1 MQFNKHLQLLT
12 IVTSILLSSTL
23 YAETL
28 DRQVI
33 SAGGGSIKM
42 GSNTL
47 QYTIGQAFVSTK
59 SAPQII
65 IGFWNKAK
73 KTSAPPINP
82 LPPENKLESQA
93 IYESKTLSLENILVP
108 FINEF
113 DGKETGEKGIFTAKL
128 EEKAKLVFE
137 LIPWSLNFI
146 GKFSGEDTNAYITYN
161 YKTREV
167 HIPCLLASTKA
178 TIGGVATQGKQK
190 YYKDVTMK
198 QRHPNYPIFH
208 IDEMK
213 EVDSCI

>member
-1 MQFNKHLQLLT
+1 MLNIHILF
-12 IVTSILLSSTL
+12 IILLFIVNSTL
-23 YAETL
+23 HAETL

-33 SAGGGSIKM
+33 SAAGGNIKI

-47 QYTIGQAFVSTK
+47 RYTIGQAFVSTK
-59 SAPQII
+59 SAPQVI
-65 IGFWNKAK
+65 IGFWNQAK
-73 KTSAPPINP
+73 KISPPKTP
-82 LPPENKLESQA
+82 KPKKSQA

-113 DGKETGEKGIFTAKL
+113 SGKETGEKGIFTAKL

-146 GKFSGEDTNAYITYN
+146 GKFSGEDTSAYISYN

-167 HIPCLLASTKA
+167 NIPCLLTSTKA
-178 TIGGVATQGKQK
+178 TIGDVATEGKPK
-190 YYKDVTMK
+190 YYKDVIMK

-208 IDEMK
+208 IDEMI